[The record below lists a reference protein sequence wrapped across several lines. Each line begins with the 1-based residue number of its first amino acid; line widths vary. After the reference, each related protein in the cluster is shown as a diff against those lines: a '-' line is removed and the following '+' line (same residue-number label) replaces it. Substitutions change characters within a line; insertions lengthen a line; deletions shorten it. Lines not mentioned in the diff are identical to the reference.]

1 MKDILKPLLESEL
14 LSDEARTQIEESFNA
29 HLQQLVES
37 HKSQV
42 EEEVTTRLTAQ
53 FVADKAELVEA
64 LDTKL
69 EASLTESISE
79 LKDDIESF
87 RDLEVEY
94 ATKLNEARVEMGNNL
109 KSELERLV
117 VVINEFLEERIT
129 AEITELNESIE
140 EVKKITLGMKIFE
153 SFKNV
158 FVENYNQTD
167 ETVSKLAESQRKV
180 SILENDLNAAKT
192 ELSLV
197 NRKNVMETTL
207 SSLSG
212 KSKEIMSAILESV
225 ETDKIKA
232 TYEKYIG
239 RVLNESMQEKSN
251 SEKDSVLAESDSEGV
266 IEKVET
272 VIVEGNSNSSLAVED
287 NHVIDLQKQALLQR
301 VKRLAN

>member
-1 MKDILKPLLESEL
+1 M
-14 LSDEARTQIEESFNA
+14 
-29 HLQQLVES
+29 QQLVES

-87 RDLEVEY
+87 RDLEVEF
-94 ATKLNEARVEMGNNL
+94 ATKLNESRVEMGNNL

-207 SSLSG
+207 SSIS
-212 KSKEIMSAILESV
+212 
-225 ETDKIKA
+225 
-232 TYEKYIG
+232 
-239 RVLNESMQEKSN
+239 
-251 SEKDSVLAESDSEGV
+251 
-266 IEKVET
+266 
-272 VIVEGNSNSSLAVED
+272 
-287 NHVIDLQKQALLQR
+287 
-301 VKRLAN
+301 